1 MKFYSM
7 TILILRRVFIDGDVD
22 GDLVIDDD
30 ISQTLLSFLN
40 TNVYSF
46 HSAIMMI
53 LNVISPLI
61 FSYEGNATDDA
72 KTMIIFI
79 NFNFLVVKMILATH
93 QGSRRESGRGEVW

>member
-1 MKFYSM
+1 M
-7 TILILRRVFIDGDVD
+7 TEK
-22 GDLVIDDD
+22 
-30 ISQTLLSFLN
+30 SQNFHFHNCPLFQIFALLSFVN
-40 TNVYSF
+40 TDVYSL

-72 KTMIIFI
+72 KTMMISI

-93 QGSRRESGRGEVW
+93 QGSRRESGQGEV

>member
-1 MKFYSM
+1 M
-7 TILILRRVFIDGDVD
+7 TEK
-22 GDLVIDDD
+22 
-30 ISQTLLSFLN
+30 SQNFHFHNCPLFQIFALLSFVN
-40 TNVYSF
+40 TDVYSL

-93 QGSRRESGRGEVW
+93 QGSRRESGQGKV